1 MFKTAKQLKR
11 QYQCITF
18 HFLESLIQ
26 NQEFSGYQF
35 YLTTSVMQTVSFN
48 WFLSQWQKSEKCIF
62 SKSKMSSAFF
72 YFRIYGPYH
81 KQNAYTLG
89 PTNYQ
94 FVWHCGT
101 NGEFFGLLN
110 EFSACWNKSLKS
122 QKQKSY
128 DDSSHLRSKTH
139 CYVCAIFLQHCLS
152 IKTNTAWHPAG
163 RIPKPYRKVLVRT
176 FKVVRLFQK
185 ELLA

>member
-18 HFLESLIQ
+18 HFLESLIE

-72 YFRIYGPYH
+72 YFRIYAFFYFRIYAFFYFRIYAFFYFRIYGPYH
-81 KQNAYTLG
+81 TQNACTHKLS
-89 PTNYQ
+89 
-94 FVWHCGT
+94 VCLALWHKWRIFRVIKWVFC
-101 NGEFFGLLN
+101 LLKYI
-110 EFSACWNKSLKS
+110 NKKPETKHRAMTAAIYD
-122 QKQKSY
+122 QKPIATFAQ
-128 DDSSHLRSKTH
+128 SSG
-139 CYVCAIFLQHCLS
+139 S
-152 IKTNTAWHPAG
+152 I
-163 RIPKPYRKVLVRT
+163 I
-176 FKVVRLFQK
+176 
-185 ELLA
+185 

>member
-18 HFLESLIQ
+18 HFLVLRILNRIFLIE

-81 KQNAYTLG
+81 MQNAYTLG

-94 FVWHCGT
+94 FVGIVAQME
-101 NGEFFGLLN
+101 N
-110 EFSACWNKSLKS
+110 FSG
-122 QKQKSY
+122 Y
-128 DDSSHLRSKTH
+128 
-139 CYVCAIFLQHCLS
+139 
-152 IKTNTAWHPAG
+152 
-163 RIPKPYRKVLVRT
+163 
-176 FKVVRLFQK
+176 
-185 ELLA
+185 

>member
-18 HFLESLIQ
+18 HFLESLIE

-62 SKSKMSSAFF
+62 SKSKMSFAFF

-122 QKQKSY
+122 QKQKIVRWQQPFTIKNPL
-128 DDSSHLRSKTH
+128 LRLH
-139 CYVCAIFLQHCLS
+139 
-152 IKTNTAWHPAG
+152 N
-163 RIPKPYRKVLVRT
+163 
-176 FKVVRLFQK
+176 
-185 ELLA
+185 LLAALFKHKNEHSLTSCRSDS

>member
-18 HFLESLIQ
+18 HFLKSLIE

-72 YFRIYGPYH
+72 YFRIYAFFYFRIYGPYH
-81 KQNAYTLG
+81 TQNACTHKLS
-89 PTNYQ
+89 
-94 FVWHCGT
+94 VCLALWHKWRIFRVIKWVFC
-101 NGEFFGLLN
+101 LLKYI
-110 EFSACWNKSLKS
+110 NKKPETKHRTMTAAIYD
-122 QKQKSY
+122 QKPIATFAQ
-128 DDSSHLRSKTH
+128 SSG
-139 CYVCAIFLQHCLS
+139 S
-152 IKTNTAWHPAG
+152 I
-163 RIPKPYRKVLVRT
+163 I
-176 FKVVRLFQK
+176 
-185 ELLA
+185 

>member
-18 HFLESLIQ
+18 HFLESLIE

-48 WFLSQWQKSEKCIF
+48 LFLSQWQKSEKCIF

-122 QKQKSY
+122 QKQKIVRWQQPFTIKNPL
-128 DDSSHLRSKTH
+128 LR
-139 CYVCAIFLQHCLS
+139 LR
-152 IKTNTAWHPAG
+152 N
-163 RIPKPYRKVLVRT
+163 
-176 FKVVRLFQK
+176 
-185 ELLA
+185 LLAALFKHKNEQSLTSCRSDS